1 MSVPVSTDSLLFNDL
16 FLRIMMLIPLIV
28 CIYVLLVIYKQDNL
42 KFKHSPLI
50 RETTNTSNQDCDDS
64 EANR

>member
-1 MSVPVSTDSLLFNDL
+1 MSVPVSTDSILFNDL
-16 FLRIMMLIPLIV
+16 FLRIIMLLPLIT
-28 CIYVLLVIYKQDNL
+28 CIYLLLVIYKQDNL

-50 RETTNTSNQDCDDS
+50 KETANTSNQDSDDS